1 MATCD
6 SERPEGF
13 TSDPEYNLRRL
24 HTDAS
29 DEWYAQEEP
38 ADGTY
43 HPHDEAAV
51 HDAEPQ
57 NGNPPAYLPK
67 VNTEI
72 PDAAY
77 PASEPGNMHIMTYGT
92 VEDVAFADGEGDPQ
106 RRNGLVQMSIRD
118 EMDDLIHTDFHTA
131 NPLSLLNE
139 QNVQVGKRVRID
151 IQDYKN
157 VIEWFVY
164 NYPTLLHQSD
174 LTVKRA
180 SDGTWYKGGSVSKD
194 ASYTGKTTGGTGE
207 DWEHKPSGGW
217 RQFDKSFLEVGQ
229 MDGNKKISIA
239 EFLLLIQDYFHI
251 DDVWAKLRDHEK
263 RLIDLEKDLR
273 QEDNQRSGYTK
284 VNIDR
289 NFFAVLTGHSNWG
302 SNTDPRH
309 GDAVFIGN
317 AEQEYI
323 ELNVT
328 YKDSIHTHGGAV
340 DPYITQVQSKLGR
353 DALRIFSAGAIPQEF
368 RPTKFHWIQNYGLVY
383 VEPGG
388 WQRLINTMN
397 GIDFGFDTDGSV
409 WVPKADLPFF
419 DMTQPFYGFFNSKEN
434 GGHEEYHEWISY
446 VRDYGITIMSF
457 GGVIST
463 STGLGG
469 VGEW

>member
-13 TSDPEYNLRRL
+13 TYDPEYNLRSL
-24 HTDAS
+24 HTDDS
-29 DEWYAQEEP
+29 DRWYEAEEP

-43 HPHDEAAV
+43 HPHDEATV

-57 NGNPPAYLPK
+57 NGEPPAYLPK
-67 VNTEI
+67 VNTVV

-77 PASEPGNMHIMTYGT
+77 PASEPGSLHIMTYGT
-92 VEDVAFADGEGDPQ
+92 VEDVAFADGENDPQ

-164 NYPTLLHQSD
+164 NYPTLLRQSD

-180 SDGTWYKGGSVSKD
+180 SDGTWYTGGSISKD

-229 MDGNKKISIA
+229 MDGNKKITLA
-239 EFLLLIQDYFHI
+239 EALQIVQDFFHI
-251 DDVWAKLRDHEK
+251 DDIWGKLRDHEK
-263 RLIDLEKDLR
+263 RIIDLEKDVR
-273 QEDNQRSGYTK
+273 SEDTQRSGYNRTS
-284 VNIDR
+284 IDR
-289 NFFAVLTGHSNWG
+289 NFFSLLTGHTNWG
-302 SNTDPRH
+302 SVTNPNR
-309 GDAVFIGN
+309 GDAVFVGN
-317 AEQEYI
+317 KEQEYI

-328 YKDSIHTHGGAV
+328 YRDSIHTVVEGNIS
-340 DPYITQVQSKLGR
+340 PYLTNVENKLGV
-353 DALRIFSAGAIPQEF
+353 DALKILSPGAIPQDF
-368 RPTKFHWIQNYGLVY
+368 RPTKFHWIYNYGLVY
-383 VEPGG
+383 IEPGG
-388 WQRLINTMN
+388 WQRLINTLT
-397 GIDFGFDTDGSV
+397 GIDFGFESDGSV
-409 WVPKADLPFF
+409 WVPRSQLPWF
-419 DMTQPFYGFFNSKEN
+419 DMDQPFYGFFNSKEN
-434 GGHEEYHEWISY
+434 GGHPEYHTWIDH
-446 VRDYGITIMSF
+446 VIDYGITIMSF
-457 GGVIST
+457 GGVIPT
-463 STGLGG
+463 STGPS
-469 VGEW
+469 GEW